1 MTMSFQARE
10 ALPRVQPPPARDG
23 VGTPHD
29 FLLTKGEPMPA
40 GEGEGT
46 DRRRLASRLC
56 DSYALATMRE
66 FYPPAMAV
74 GLVGWALFVMVAVR
88 LRRHPEVRIAQ
99 SILARVNHV
108 TVRSVRTHMRK
119 LLELGLLNEVNRF
132 RGADGKTHITYALG
146 ETTLAGLAQYDA
158 RYPRDWDRPAR
169 TPGLCHAT
177 PRPESAFGSAEQLR
191 TADLRSASELS
202 SDQENLSSSRS
213 DLPELDPP
221 DDSSTPEAAP
231 EEEVLVAD
239 HTKDH
244 ATEDRE
250 SAKAHEVIAGCYR
263 VACPEIVL
271 VSAPGTPAEI
281 ATVRRALRERGGE
294 VELLIGAYRGAC
306 LVSKGDPSIDFVF
319 ANTRH
324 LTAHIQRWRHEEARV
339 RARQAA
345 TTHIAA
351 VPAPRTREVSR
362 STAPV
367 AEWLTAAAPLG
378 VAAAMA
384 LERDT
389 DGVAA

>member
-1 MTMSFQARE
+1 
-10 ALPRVQPPPARDG
+10 
-23 VGTPHD
+23 
-29 FLLTKGEPMPA
+29 MPA
-40 GEGEGT
+40 TEGDSTT
-46 DRRRLASRLC
+46 DQRRLANRLC

-88 LRRHPEVRIAQ
+88 LRRYPEVRIAQ
-99 SILARVNHV
+99 SVLARVNHI
-108 TVRSVRTHMRK
+108 TARCVRTHMRK
-119 LLELGLLNEVNRF
+119 LLELGLLHEVNRF

-146 ETTLAGLAQYDA
+146 AATLAGLAQYDA

-169 TPGLCHAT
+169 TPGLCRAT
-177 PRPESAFGSAEQLR
+177 PRAEVARLCPTTPEAGTEAFGSAEQPR
-191 TADLRSASELS
+191 TADQRSASELS

-213 DLPELDPP
+213 ARTEADQPDASIAPEVV
-221 DDSSTPEAAP
+221 P
-231 EEEVLVAD
+231 EEEILVAD
-239 HTKDH
+239 HESDR
-244 ATEDRE
+244 AAEDSE
-250 SAKAHEVIAGCYR
+250 IAKAHEVIAGSYR
-263 VACPEIVL
+263 VTCPEIVL

-281 ATVRRALRERGGE
+281 ASVRSALRERGGD
-294 VELLIGAYRGAC
+294 VQLLIDAYRGAC
-306 LVSKGDPSIDFVF
+306 LVSKGDPSIDFAF

-324 LTAHIQRWRHEEARV
+324 LTAHIKRWRHEEARI

-345 TTHIAA
+345 ATHTAA
-351 VPAPRTREVSR
+351 IPAPRMHEVSR

-384 LERDT
+384 LERDA

>member
-1 MTMSFQARE
+1 MIHMK
-10 ALPRVQPPPARDG
+10 
-23 VGTPHD
+23 VGQ
-29 FLLTKGEPMPA
+29 MPA
-40 GEGEGT
+40 AEGDGT
-46 DRRRLASRLC
+46 TDPRRLASRLC

-88 LRRHPEVRIAQ
+88 LRRYPEVRIAQ
-99 SILARVNHV
+99 SVLARVNHV
-108 TVRSVRTHMRK
+108 TVRTVRTHMRK
-119 LLELGLLNEVNRF
+119 LLELGLLNEVSRF

-169 TPGLCHAT
+169 TPGLCYAT
-177 PRPESAFGSAEQLR
+177 PRPEAAFGSPEQPC

-202 SDQENLSSSRS
+202 SDQENLSSSHS
-213 DLPELDPP
+213 GLPGGDPP
-221 DDSSTPEAAP
+221 DDSRTPEAAH
-231 EEEVLVAD
+231 EEEFLVAD
-239 HTKDH
+239 H
-244 ATEDRE
+244 AAEDSE
-250 SAKAHEVIAGCYR
+250 SAKAHEVVAGCYR
-263 VACPEIVL
+263 ATCPEVVL

-281 ATVRRALRERGGE
+281 ATVRRALRERGGD
-294 VELLIGAYRGAC
+294 VELLICAYQGAC
-306 LVSKGDPSIDFVF
+306 LISKGDPSIDFVF

-345 TTHIAA
+345 ATHAA
-351 VPAPRTREVSR
+351 AIPARRTHEVSR

-384 LERDT
+384 LERDK
-389 DGVAA
+389 DGIAA